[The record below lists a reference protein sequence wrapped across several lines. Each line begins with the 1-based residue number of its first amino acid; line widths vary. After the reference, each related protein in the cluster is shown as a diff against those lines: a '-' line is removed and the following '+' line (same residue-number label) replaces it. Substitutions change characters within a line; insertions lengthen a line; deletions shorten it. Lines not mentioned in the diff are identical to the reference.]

1 MIILA
6 TKLWDK
12 KKLLFCRVAANLV
25 EAETV
30 EIGTA
35 SGSRPARSNPVN
47 MPHAASRPLV
57 PVVIDGSGSKQFYF
71 NTLFIISEQLLNI

>member
-1 MIILA
+1 MIFLA
-6 TKLWDK
+6 MELK
-12 KKLLFCRVAANLV
+12 FCSVRVAANLV

-30 EIGTA
+30 EVGIA

-57 PVVIDGSGSKQFYF
+57 PVVIDGSGSKH
-71 NTLFIISEQLLNI
+71 LHLLSSYP